1 MRTKPDD
8 IRALIRA
15 AAAEFGGSEAK
26 LAGAC
31 GVTQNAVWAAR
42 RAGRVSAE
50 LALKIETA
58 TGGKVSRTS
67 LRPDL
72 WPPAEEAA

>member
-1 MRTKPDD
+1 MMTEPDH
-8 IRALIRA
+8 IRELLKA

-26 LAGAC
+26 LASAC

-58 TGGKVSRTS
+58 TSGKVSRSS

-72 WPPAEEAA
+72 WPPQQEVA